1 MKAKVGFI
9 CVHNSCRSQMA
20 EALGKMLASDTF
32 ESFSAGTEK
41 VPEINQDAVSI
52 IKELYDYDMSH
63 QKSKLLDELPPLD
76 IVVTMGCNVN
86 CPFLPCKYRED
97 WGLED
102 PSGKSREEFE
112 KTAKRIEEKIIDL
125 KERIEKKKI
134 SI

>member
-1 MKAKVGFI
+1 MKTRVGFI

-41 VPEINQDAVSI
+41 VPEINQNAVSI
-52 IKELYDYDMSH
+52 IKELYDYDMSE
-63 QKSKLLDELPPLD
+63 QQSKLLDELPPLD
-76 IVVTMGCNVN
+76 IVITMGCNVN

-102 PSGKSREEFE
+102 PTE
-112 KTAKRIEEKIIDL
+112 KTETNLRKRLE
-125 KERIEKKKI
+125 
-134 SI
+134 S